1 MIALLP
7 SFESCASVW
16 RFEACHR
23 VVDYLLSR
31 MSVYITRLR
40 PVTYDEEDFLSTG
53 PHVIPQLSQSQ
64 TPLYRLHHLRSI
76 PMVLVCVDDQ
86 PLHKPHRF
94 HQSIRLDM
102 FVNRMNSSCILADQI
117 PKSVDVPSQVPVS
130 FGIRVSVTSARQCR
144 RSFRR
149 TGYGLPDSEARNH
162 DEIRMVGALARA
174 PRTLR

>member
-1 MIALLP
+1 
-7 SFESCASVW
+7 
-16 RFEACHR
+16 
-23 VVDYLLSR
+23 
-31 MSVYITRLR
+31 
-40 PVTYDEEDFLSTG
+40 
-53 PHVIPQLSQSQ
+53 
-64 TPLYRLHHLRSI
+64 
-76 PMVLVCVDDQ
+76 
-86 PLHKPHRF
+86 
-94 HQSIRLDM
+94 M
-102 FVNRMNSSCILADQI
+102 FVNRMDSSCILADQI